1 MTDLEMAPE
10 MGVWRLLEDGS
21 GTLAVHAALL
31 HTGDV
36 LFFAG
41 SSNDPDR
48 HNAHQFGTTVWRYPG
63 AEQQQPDTP
72 VDLFCVGHAF
82 LPDGRLLAAGGT
94 QQYDPFFGLTQSI
107 AFDPATRT
115 WVPQPQMAGGRWYPS
130 LLALGDGRVLATSG
144 LDGTSQLNLVP
155 RSTPTGR
162 AGRPGRRP
170 RTGRCTGTCSC
181 LPTAASSTAAA
192 STATTTACGPR
203 SGTSRRTPPSTSPA
217 CPTPAAAT
225 SPPACSCPPRRPSR

>member
-1 MTDLEMAPE
+1 MAKNEAFYSVGWHLDGRGRPGDGWGPWTKIPDWDFGRTRAAGWRSRHWARRVNRTSSWSPSTPPVGQNAAFQRVLDAMTDLEMAPE

-31 HTGDV
+31 HTGDL

-94 QQYDPFFGLTQSI
+94 QQYD
-107 AFDPATRT
+107 
-115 WVPQPQMAGGRWYPS
+115 
-130 LLALGDGRVLATSG
+130 
-144 LDGTSQLNLVP
+144 
-155 RSTPTGR
+155 RSS
-162 AGRPGRRP
+162 A
-170 RTGRCTGTCSC
+170 
-181 LPTAASSTAAA
+181 
-192 STATTTACGPR
+192 
-203 SGTSRRTPPSTSPA
+203 
-217 CPTPAAAT
+217 
-225 SPPACSCPPRRPSR
+225 